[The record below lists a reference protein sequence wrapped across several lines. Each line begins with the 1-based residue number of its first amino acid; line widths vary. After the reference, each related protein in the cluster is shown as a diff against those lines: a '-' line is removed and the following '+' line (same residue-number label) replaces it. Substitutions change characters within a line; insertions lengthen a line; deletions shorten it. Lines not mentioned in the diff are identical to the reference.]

1 MADVAGRLHCL
12 DAASGRCLWI
22 HETESM
28 VWGSTLVADGK
39 VYLPTAKYLWILAA
53 GKEKRVLGRI
63 NLGSPV
69 WATPVAANGILYVA
83 SKNYLWAVKRNRRE

>member
-1 MADVAGRLHCL
+1 MAGRLHCL

-22 HETESM
+22 HATESI

-53 GKEKRVLGRI
+53 GKEKRVLDRI
-63 NLGSPV
+63 NLGAPV

-83 SKNYLWAVKRNRRE
+83 SKNFLWAVKK